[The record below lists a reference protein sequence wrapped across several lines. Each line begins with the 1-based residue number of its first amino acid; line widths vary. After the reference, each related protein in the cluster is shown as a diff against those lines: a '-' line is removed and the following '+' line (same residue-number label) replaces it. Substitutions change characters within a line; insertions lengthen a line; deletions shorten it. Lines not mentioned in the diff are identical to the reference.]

1 MNIGA
6 VEKAKEITNKYKG
19 IRLDILTTMDS
30 IPCIIS
36 DYPTILT
43 AKILAGYEVRAIID
57 AHFMK
62 KDSGH
67 KTFWLNVLEEI
78 NNLNVL

>member
-6 VEKAKEITNKYKG
+6 IEKAKEITNKYKS

-30 IPCIIS
+30 VPCVVS

-62 KDSGH
+62 RDSGY
-67 KTFWLNVLEEI
+67 KTFWLQVLEEI
-78 NNLNVL
+78 NNINKL